1 MVKERI
7 LDSAFQLYMSKPP
20 YEVTVEEIANKAGV
34 SKSLIFYHFKNK
46 DNLVEEVA
54 IYGTR
59 KFLIE
64 GEIESISDLIDL
76 GFSTLT
82 GRKPLLEF
90 SMYVAEVIAKRKRF
104 ERFRELFK
112 EIMEQ
117 VINPLFVK
125 EGIKEPEKTALLI
138 SAMLDGLS
146 LYHYLF
152 NIEDIVEYKK
162 IVLEFIDCRR
172 LERKTE
178 RRLEK

>member
-1 MVKERI
+1 MKERI
-7 LDSAFQLYMSKPP
+7 LDAAFQLYMSKPP
-20 YEVTVEEIANKAGV
+20 YEVTVEEIAKKAGV

-46 DNLVEEVA
+46 ENLVGEVA

-59 KFLIE
+59 KFLME
-64 GEIESISDLIDL
+64 GEIRSISDLVDM

-104 ERFRELFK
+104 ERFRELFE
-112 EIMEQ
+112 EIMER
-117 VINPLFVK
+117 VIYPLFVK
-125 EGIKEPEKTALLI
+125 EGIREPKKTALLI

-152 NIEDIVEYKK
+152 DIKNIEEYKK
-162 IVLEFIDCRR
+162 IVLEFIDCRK
-172 LERKTE
+172 LENGRKE
-178 RRLEK
+178 VR